1 MALTSLG
8 HGYVYF
14 LGKATAEYCLCY
26 FSQQYLGA
34 FSKSELVNPN
44 SQFSIRTLCTVYKSI
59 TLLLSFWPVLSQR
72 TSTRPS

>member
-59 TLLLSFWPVLSQR
+59 TLLLRNWPVLSQC